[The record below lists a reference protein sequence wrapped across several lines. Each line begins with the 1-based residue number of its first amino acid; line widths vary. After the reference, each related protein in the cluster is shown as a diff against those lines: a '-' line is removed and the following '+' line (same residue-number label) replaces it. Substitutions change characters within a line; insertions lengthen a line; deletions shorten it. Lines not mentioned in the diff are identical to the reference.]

1 MTQPADVRA
10 GIVTRF
16 LGPTNHRPARVA
28 VSDNYHGDVRRI
40 HVSWDDDL
48 NPAQNHAAAAR
59 AWLAKFNPDAE
70 LAMPGIDCGKGYAW
84 TWGFSR

>member
-16 LGPTNHRPARVA
+16 LGPTNHRGSRVA

-40 HVSWDDDL
+40 YVSWDHAL

-59 AWLAKFNPDAE
+59 AWLAKYNPDAE

-84 TWGFSR
+84 TWGFPA

>member
-16 LGPTNHRPARVA
+16 LGPTNHRGARVA

-40 HVSWDDDL
+40 TVSWDHAL

-59 AWLAKFNPDAE
+59 AWLAKYNPDAE

-84 TWGFSR
+84 TWELAR